1 MKIIKK
7 LMSDPVL
14 VAAWILACISLFFTK
29 PDKEYLSYIDWRS
42 LGILWGLMVVIQGFK
57 ENGVFDRIG
66 KSMLV
71 RVNKGWQLAL
81 ILILLC
87 FFSGML
93 ITNDVALITFVPF
106 AIMVLKNCG
115 KEKMILPMVV
125 LQTIGANMGSMMTP
139 IGNPQNLYIYG
150 VSGMPLEEFVLRMLP
165 YSLAA
170 LGLLLIGILFLPGK
184 TDEIYDIGEQENK
197 ISFNVIHI
205 VLYTVMFILA
215 VVTVLRIVPWY
226 IMALIIFAV
235 VGIIDR
241 KIIFKADYI
250 LLLTFIGFFI
260 FTGNLGRIGYIRD
273 MLEKIVQGKE
283 VYTSIVT
290 SQFISNVPATLLLSG
305 FTTNHKNILLGV
317 NLGGLGTLI
326 ASMASLISYKAFA
339 DEYKDKKG
347 KYILVFTIFNVVFLA
362 FMLLLYTFLG

>member
-14 VAAWILACISLFFTK
+14 VAAWILAFISLFFTK

-57 ENGVFDRIG
+57 ENGIFDRIG
-66 KSMLV
+66 SSMLA
-71 RVNKGWQLAL
+71 RVKKGWQLAL

-106 AIMVLKNCG
+106 AIMVLKSCG
-115 KEKMILPMVV
+115 KEKMILPLVV
-125 LQTIGANMGSMMTP
+125 LQTIAANMGSMMTP

-150 VSGMPLEEFVLRMLP
+150 TSGMPLDEFVLRMLP
-165 YSLAA
+165 YSFAA

-184 TDEIYDIGEQENK
+184 KDEINDINEQDNNK
-197 ISFNVIHI
+197 TLNIIQIIIYI
-205 VLYTVMFILA
+205 VLFALA
-215 VVTVLRIVPWY
+215 VLSVLRMVPWY
-226 IMALIIFAV
+226 IMALVVFIV
-235 VGIIDR
+235 VGLIDR

-283 VYTSIVT
+283 VYTSVVA

-305 FTTNHKNILLGV
+305 FTANYKNILLGV
-317 NLGGLGTLI
+317 NIGGLGTLI

-347 KYILVFTIFNVVFLA
+347 KYILVFSFVNIVFLA